1 MKLLT
6 EYTTSKDFNKN
17 EMLAGY
23 ILGDGSFV
31 YVDEYHNEEDN
42 PYKHLGLPEFSSIH
56 LDDICVRIYKE
67 PNTIQYKQLEK
78 IIDNYLDDYYYCK
91 IELYNNLYSP
101 YFYKAYAIVD
111 DNYNPF
117 KEDEIIGNWTGY
129 NLVQIIKNNIN
140 KNAFNESIR
149 EDYPIPKKLY
159 DIKDNKAYWP
169 EDAEDFIWWGSEA
182 KGVDNYAKSY
192 KVTMSPKDFLD
203 LTTIAGAD
211 KIELGHDIGL
221 SPAEKLDID
230 KLNQELYQ
238 PLFLQIAFKTDDV
251 AKVTGH
257 EGRHRAFALMD
268 AGIKE
273 VDVELR
279 PDTYDTPYDKYHP
292 FIPKQLM
299 LIDQFNQH
307 RHVIVDNPIV
317 MSWKNHKAIRPNLK
331 ENLKTKLLFHGTTLA
346 KAISILDNN
355 TLKASANN
363 YYNIMVSKKP
373 SISFSR
379 DLNFIKN
386 MPLGDHPVIF
396 VLDADKLK
404 NNYKIIPISDNKNNA
419 LGPIKARY
427 SANSKAEEIIEKDI
441 VNIKKYI
448 IKILCKPSDI
458 DAFRNFDDMPH
469 EKFYDINNITT
480 NKLTEGLL
488 LEMNRNQLI
497 QKSKKSDYYKD
508 TSKGRNRWERR
519 NKSKI
524 ASRVDQYNKIDMND
538 FFKNDQLKVGI
549 NVKGET
555 NNYVVLIRYEGALRE
570 IQQQILKNNN
580 KLEFKCIL
588 IALQR
593 VFNAGNVFVSCS
605 CLHPTTK
612 IKLLDGTLPTVE
624 ELKTRFDSGEKL
636 YAYSVDANGDFKPGV
651 IENVWVTK
659 TTTDFIKVT
668 LDNNKEIITTPE
680 HLYMLRDGTYMQA
693 SQLKE
698 NDSLMPLYFNE
709 CNGYETI
716 KSNTSY
722 RYKSTYKQVAQY
734 FKSNEILAAE
744 NRSKP
749 EDNMS
754 YKVAIHHRDFN
765 KKNNN
770 PENLKIMT
778 AKEHWLY
785 HANLCGKNKPITDNM
800 RRTSCENAKKR
811 NANPTE
817 AMLQQ
822 RKKFIEAGKLRN
834 YDEDRK
840 KQQSEIMRK
849 TMTDYYNNISEDKLA
864 EIKTKRSIGHKKAV
878 ENGCLQ
884 TEKFKT
890 AALKRGKDMH
900 TSERET
906 LSKAGVIRYY
916 SDPKNREEH
925 KRKLL
930 ETKILNILKYLI
942 DNHLELTDDNYELV
956 RKNKNRYPRITKRF
970 SNINEAVSYFELNH
984 KVKKVEHLTLSETPV
999 YDLSIKDFSN
1009 FLVDG
1014 GVILHNCPD
1023 WQYRQAY
1030 QASRGGYNSGPL
1042 EIRASNITNPK
1053 DTKGAGCKH
1062 VNLVLGNIDWLM
1074 KVASVINNYIYYMKD
1089 HFERKYADFIFPK
1102 LFGIS
1107 YDKAVQL
1114 NLFDTDDNLSSD
1126 QDEIKLSNRYGRERT
1141 RFNRNT
1147 RVNNMKNFGGKPK
1160 PIEENPNQV
1169 RLELGLTKAK
1179 EEDNDK
1185 KTIRPTLEL
1194 GLTKSKEKANENN
1207 IDKDTNIK

>member
-23 ILGDGSFV
+23 ILGNGSFV

-42 PYKHLGLPEFSSIH
+42 PYKHLGLPEFSSTH

-78 IIDNYLDDYYYCK
+78 IIDSYLDNYYYCK

-149 EDYPIPKKLY
+149 EDYPTPKKLY

-182 KGVDNYAKSY
+182 EGIDNYAKSY

-211 KIELGHDIGL
+211 KIELGDDIGL

-230 KLNQELYQ
+230 KLNKERYQ

-279 PDTYDTPYDKYHP
+279 PDTYDTPYNKYHP

-299 LIDQFNQH
+299 LIDQFDQH

-386 MPLGDHPVIF
+386 MPLGDHPIIF

-419 LGPIKARY
+419 LGPRKARY

-458 DAFRNFDDMPH
+458 DAFRNFDDMPY

-605 CLHPTTK
+605 
-612 IKLLDGTLPTVE
+612 
-624 ELKTRFDSGEKL
+624 
-636 YAYSVDANGDFKPGV
+636 
-651 IENVWVTK
+651 
-659 TTTDFIKVT
+659 
-668 LDNNKEIITTPE
+668 
-680 HLYMLRDGTYMQA
+680 
-693 SQLKE
+693 
-698 NDSLMPLYFNE
+698 
-709 CNGYETI
+709 
-716 KSNTSY
+716 
-722 RYKSTYKQVAQY
+722 
-734 FKSNEILAAE
+734 
-744 NRSKP
+744 
-749 EDNMS
+749 
-754 YKVAIHHRDFN
+754 
-765 KKNNN
+765 
-770 PENLKIMT
+770 
-778 AKEHWLY
+778 
-785 HANLCGKNKPITDNM
+785 
-800 RRTSCENAKKR
+800 
-811 NANPTE
+811 
-817 AMLQQ
+817 
-822 RKKFIEAGKLRN
+822 
-834 YDEDRK
+834 
-840 KQQSEIMRK
+840 
-849 TMTDYYNNISEDKLA
+849 
-864 EIKTKRSIGHKKAV
+864 
-878 ENGCLQ
+878 
-884 TEKFKT
+884 
-890 AALKRGKDMH
+890 
-900 TSERET
+900 
-906 LSKAGVIRYY
+906 
-916 SDPKNREEH
+916 
-925 KRKLL
+925 
-930 ETKILNILKYLI
+930 
-942 DNHLELTDDNYELV
+942 
-956 RKNKNRYPRITKRF
+956 
-970 SNINEAVSYFELNH
+970 
-984 KVKKVEHLTLSETPV
+984 
-999 YDLSIKDFSN
+999 
-1009 FLVDG
+1009 
-1014 GVILHNCPD
+1014 CPD